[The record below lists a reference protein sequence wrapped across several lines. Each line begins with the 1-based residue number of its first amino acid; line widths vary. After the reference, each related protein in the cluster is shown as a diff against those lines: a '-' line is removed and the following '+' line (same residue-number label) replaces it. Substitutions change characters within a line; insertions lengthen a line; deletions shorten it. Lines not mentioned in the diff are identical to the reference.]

1 MNFRKHYAQE
11 GRHAFLSA
19 SKWHWINYDDE
30 KIAESYLKFNAKRR
44 GTILHE
50 LAAVLISLNIK
61 LPKSRK
67 TLNMYVN
74 DCIKQRMKPEQ
85 MLYYSI
91 NCFGTADAISFRGNK
106 LCIFDLKT
114 GLTPAHMEQ
123 LMVYAALFCLE
134 YGVKPGDI
142 TYELRIYQNNE
153 VIIFE
158 PTVEDIAPIMDRIVS
173 ADKVLQRMQQEE
185 EEELDSVEKLVSRLY
200 RSTKGGMS

>member
-50 LAAVLISLNIK
+50 LAAVLIQLNIK

-74 DCIKQRMKPEQ
+74 DCIRFRMTPETT
-85 MLYYSI
+85 LYYSD
-91 NCFGTADAISFRGNK
+91 NCFGTADAISFGGETLR
-106 LCIFDLKT
+106 IFDLKT
-114 GLTPAHMEQ
+114 GLVPAHMEQ
-123 LMVYAALFCLE
+123 LLIYAALFCLE
-134 YGVKPGDI
+134 YGIKPGDI
-142 TYELRIYQNNE
+142 KIELRIYQNNE
-153 VIIFE
+153 AIIFE
-158 PTVEDIAPIMDRIVS
+158 PEAPDIVPIMDRIIS
-173 ADKVLQRMQQEE
+173 ADKILQKMRDDEE
-185 EEELDSVEKLVSRLY
+185 DEINNVERLVGGLY
-200 RSTKGGMS
+200 RMTKGG